1 MRVTCFG
8 VRGSTPVGGPN
19 FVRYGGHTSCV
30 LVECENAN
38 PIVIDLGT
46 GLRTLGSTVPAHAT
60 LNANVLLSH
69 LHWDHVQGLG
79 FCAPIV
85 AGGGQVN
92 IYGPAQADGY
102 PLKDALDA
110 FMRPP
115 YFPLRSEEFG
125 AAVHVHDVTAETFD
139 LDEVKVTTRWLNHP
153 GPTLGFRIEADGVSM
168 AFCSDHGPGPD
179 EVEGDAHIPL
189 GVLELCDGVDF
200 LIHDAQ
206 HTWEEYQT
214 RKSWGHSPIEY
225 AVEVAATAGVQ
236 RLGFFHYDPN
246 HTDSMIDAHI
256 AHGSALAE
264 AAGLPETIATY
275 EGLRV
280 ELSKELSWQ

>member
-8 VRGSTPVGGPN
+8 VRGSTPVGGPD

-30 LVECENAN
+30 LVEFERAN
-38 PIVIDLGT
+38 SIVIDLGT
-46 GLRTLGSTVPAHAT
+46 GLRTLGSSLPKNAVV
-60 LNANVLLSH
+60 NANVLLSH

-85 AGGGQVN
+85 AGGGEVN
-92 IYGPAQADGY
+92 IYGPTQSDGR
-102 PLKDALDA
+102 PLVDALDA

-115 YFPLRSEEFG
+115 YFPLRSEQFG
-125 AAVHVHDVTAETFD
+125 AAVHIHDLTADTFE
-139 LDEVKVTTRWLNHP
+139 LDGVKVTARWLNHP
-153 GPTLGFRIEADGVSM
+153 GPTLGFRIEADGMSM
-168 AFCSDHGPGPD
+168 AFCSDHGPGLAED
-179 EVEGDAHIPL
+179 ESDIPL

-206 HTWEEYQT
+206 HTMEEYLT

-225 AVEVAATAGVQ
+225 AVDVAAAAGVR
-236 RLGFFHYDPN
+236 RLGFYHFDPN
-246 HTDSMIDAHI
+246 HSDEMLDRHV
-256 AHGSALAE
+256 AHGIELAA
-264 AAGLPETIATY
+264 AAGLPEVIATY
-275 EGLRV
+275 EGLSL